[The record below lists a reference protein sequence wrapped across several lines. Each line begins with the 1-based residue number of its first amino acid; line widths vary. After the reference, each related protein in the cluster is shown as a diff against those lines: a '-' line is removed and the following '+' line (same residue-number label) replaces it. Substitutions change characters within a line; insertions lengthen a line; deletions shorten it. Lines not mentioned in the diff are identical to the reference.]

1 MTDDQLV
8 AAYLRRLRRAAR
20 GLPRARR
27 NELLDEIANHVAQ
40 ARAAGAAP
48 LRDVLGGLGDPE
60 EIAAAAGPVRGARLG
75 GVEAAAIALLL
86 FGGFIFLVGWFA
98 GLILLWISPR
108 WRWPDKLL
116 GTLVWPGGYAA
127 VLLLGM
133 LGASGAGEVC
143 TGRAGRAGRLHR
155 HRWHA
160 GLAGGP
166 AAGGHGPGTGCYGD
180 PARIQRTADG
190 RRRRAAAPGAHAR
203 LRVAGEVNTTDL
215 PVHTMADLDAVAA
228 GLSSRP
234 RKTLGWVCPAER
246 LAQLLETC
254 CDHW

>member
-27 NELLDEIANHVAQ
+27 KELLDEIADHVAQ
-40 ARAAGAAP
+40 ARAAGAVP

-86 FGGFIFLVGWFA
+86 FGGFIFLAGWFA

-127 VLLLGM
+127 VLLLGV

-143 TGRAGRAGRLHR
+143 TGRAGRPTVCTGTGGMPGWL
-155 HRWHA
+155 
-160 GLAGGP
+160 GVLLLVVTVLAP
-166 AAGGHGPGTGCYGD
+166 AAMAIRLAHS
-180 PARIQRTADG
+180 ARR
-190 RRRRAAAPGAHAR
+190 
-203 LRVAGEVNTTDL
+203 
-215 PVHTMADLDAVAA
+215 MADDAE
-228 GLSSRP
+228 P
-234 RKTLGWVCPAER
+234 
-246 LAQLLETC
+246 LLPEPM
-254 CDHW
+254 HG

>member
-27 NELLDEIANHVAQ
+27 NELLDEIADHVAQ

-116 GTLVWPGGYAA
+116 GTLVWPGGCAA
-127 VLLLGM
+127 VLLLGV
-133 LGASGAGEVC
+133 LGASGAGEAC
-143 TGRAGRAGRLHR
+143 TGRAGRPAVCTGTGGMPGWL
-155 HRWHA
+155 
-160 GLAGGP
+160 GVLLLVVTVLAP
-166 AAGGHGPGTGCYGD
+166 AAMAIRLAYS
-180 PARIQRTADG
+180 ARR
-190 RRRRAAAPGAHAR
+190 
-203 LRVAGEVNTTDL
+203 
-215 PVHTMADLDAVAA
+215 MADDAE
-228 GLSSRP
+228 P
-234 RKTLGWVCPAER
+234 
-246 LAQLLETC
+246 LLPEPM
-254 CDHW
+254 HG